1 MHQLLNE
8 ISTLS
13 DNSAVFDHLRV
24 GCDLTALATL
34 LADSFAV
41 PHKTVKGE
49 LLDAFCHAIVLAL
62 QANDHSSLDNLID
75 DADIHARVTIFGEL
89 ILTLYA
95 LRDGKHSDEMV
106 DAILQRAFQVAR
118 DLAGLLEAAQPQDTD
133 DEQLLAHGIAMRE
146 WAHLLAGYYQA
157 AGLIDYAAEML
168 MVRARVTNNTLSVW
182 PHLVGPAMIDL
193 AIALESIGKVDIA
206 IKCYNGVRMDLDYL
220 IDRIDDPAFP
230 DFEKVAALYWLHR
243 ACEEFCRLVP
253 TDTDA
258 AHQLQRV
265 HDLRKERG
273 YPDDI
278 SAPRFGPI
286 AKTYL
291 DKTPYLALII
301 RDLQVNGE
309 NVAVIC
315 QRYGCPSLD
324 VDFYLSAM
332 GSYVIRDTIL
342 RDVHIYY
349 DEAHH
354 EVFAAIDYLQH
365 QNQQTGTD
373 GAEQNTPGNSSHE

>member
-1 MHQLLNE
+1 MHQLITELC
-8 ISTLS
+8 TLS

-24 GCDLTALATL
+24 GCDLTALANL
-34 LADSFAV
+34 SADSFAI
-41 PHKTVKGE
+41 PRKTVKGE
-49 LLDAFCHAIVLAL
+49 LLHVFRHAIALAL
-62 QANDHSSLDNLID
+62 QSNDHSSLDSLID
-75 DADIHARVTIFGEL
+75 DANINAKVTIFGEL

-95 LRDGKHSDEMV
+95 LQDGKHSGEKV
-106 DAILQRAFQVAR
+106 DAILHRTFQVAR
-118 DLAGLLEAAQPQDTD
+118 DLAGALEAAQPQDTD

-157 AGLIDYAAEML
+157 AGLIGPTAEML
-168 MVRARVTNNTLSVW
+168 MVRARVTNGTLSVW

-193 AIALESIGKVDIA
+193 AIALELIEKVEMA
-206 IKCYNGVRMDLDYL
+206 INCYNGVRMDLSYL
-220 IDRIDDPAFP
+220 VDRIDNPSFP
-230 DFEKVAALYWLHR
+230 EFEKVAALYWLHR

-253 TDTDA
+253 TDTEA
-258 AHQLQRV
+258 THQLQRV

-301 RDLQVNGE
+301 RDLQENSE

-332 GSYVIRDTIL
+332 GSYIIRDTIL
-342 RDVHIYY
+342 RDVQTYY

-373 GAEQNTPGNSSHE
+373 SAEQNTQ